1 MPSDPIHSTDDSFE
15 DYEPLGSE
23 DEEPI
28 GNAIAPKDDDL
39 DLNGESET
47 IDADE
52 TETVKHDESQDGG
65 WEEVFRR

>member
-1 MPSDPIHSTDDSFE
+1 MPSDPIHSTDDSFV
-15 DYEPLGSE
+15 DDEPIGSE
-23 DEEPI
+23 DEETI
-28 GNAIAPKDDDL
+28 GNAIVPKDDDL

>member
-15 DYEPLGSE
+15 D
-23 DEEPI
+23 EETI